1 MPLPVK
7 LQDVI
12 EAIEP
17 LSEEWNARINPKT
30 GEIVCYTEEE
40 AMMAESDGERL
51 PAWFVE
57 LASKVREASSSK
69 EFIELPGPFDF
80 HEYSVMERFA
90 LSLPDPE
97 QDRVLDAM
105 RGRGAFR
112 GFKRAIAREGVE
124 DKWYAWRD
132 QALRD
137 LAVDFLKAE
146 GIPYVDE

>member
-30 GEIVCYTEEE
+30 GEIVCYTGEE
-40 AMMAESDGERL
+40 AMMAGSDGGRL
-51 PAWFVE
+51 PVWFVE
-57 LASKVREASSSK
+57 LAPKVREASTSK
-69 EFIELPGPFDF
+69 EFIDLPGEFDF

-90 LSLPDPE
+90 VSLPEPA
-97 QDRVLDAM
+97 QDRVLDVM

-112 GFKRAIAREGVE
+112 RFKDAIHEQGVH
-124 DKWYAWRD
+124 DQWYAWRD
-132 QALRD
+132 RALRE
-137 LAVDFLKAE
+137 LAVDFLDAE